1 MKTFRRLLKVLSKHQ
16 RRLIVILL
24 LMMVAGA
31 GLETI
36 GTSLL
41 LPVIEI
47 AMDPAAVLGNR
58 YMRFVYNLLHLTS
71 TEGFLMLIITAI
83 IIIYI
88 VKNLYLYLM
97 YYAQYRFVYRGQYLT
112 SRAVFKDYVDRP
124 YEFFLDASTP
134 LMIRHVCSDVAGTYS
149 LLLTYLQLF
158 TEAAV
163 FIALF
168 CLSLAM
174 SPGMTLIMACVVALI
189 LLINK
194 QVFGPILR
202 RYGNDVMQNNA
213 NVTKWLMQAMNGMK
227 ETKVLNREKY
237 FVDQYDNSASKLCKI
252 QVAQSSM
259 NNIPRLSIETVMVT
273 GILLMVGIFLGDTA
287 DIGPMMGR
295 MTILA
300 YVAMR
305 IMPSANR
312 IANYVNQIAYYTP
325 SLNAVEDIILHSHD
339 VRIDDKFEGADTIA
353 PLPFQKEVV
362 LDRITYRYPGTET
375 DILRDATLD
384 IPIGKSIGLI
394 GPSGAGKSTT
404 VDILLGLLRP
414 RAGKITVDGTDI
426 STNLPGWYADIG
438 YVPQLMFMLDD
449 TIRANIAYGIAP
461 DKIDDCKIWHVLQE
475 AQLDD
480 YVRSLPEGLDT
491 CIGERGMRIS
501 GGQRQRIAIARAL
514 YNDPQ
519 IMIFDEATSALDNDT
534 EKAIMDAIEQ
544 LHGRKTLI
552 IVAHRLT
559 TIEKCDAV
567 YRVENQQF
575 ERVR

>member
-1 MKTFRRLLKVLSKHQ
+1 MKTFQRLLKVLTKHQ

-47 AMDPAAVLGNR
+47 AMDPAAVLNNR
-58 YMRFVYNLLHLTS
+58 YMRFVYNFLHLKS

-194 QVFGPILR
+194 QV
-202 RYGNDVMQNNA
+202 NA

-414 RAGKITVDGTDI
+414 RAGKITVDGMDI
-426 STNLPGWYADIG
+426 STNLPGWYAPS
-438 YVPQLMFMLDD
+438 VPTSPTASRRTKSTTAKSGMSCRRRSSTTMCAAF
-449 TIRANIAYGIAP
+449 RR
-461 DKIDDCKIWHVLQE
+461 VLTP
-475 AQLDD
+475 ASASAACAFPAASASASPSPGPFIMTL
-480 YVRSLPEGLDT
+480 RS
-491 CIGERGMRIS
+491 
-501 GGQRQRIAIARAL
+501 
-514 YNDPQ
+514 
-519 IMIFDEATSALDNDT
+519 
-534 EKAIMDAIEQ
+534 
-544 LHGRKTLI
+544 
-552 IVAHRLT
+552 
-559 TIEKCDAV
+559 
-567 YRVENQQF
+567 
-575 ERVR
+575 

>member
-134 LMIRHVCSDVAGTYS
+134 LM
-149 LLLTYLQLF
+149 
-158 TEAAV
+158 

-414 RAGKITVDGTDI
+414 RAGKITVDGMDI

-461 DKIDDCKIWHVLQE
+461 DKIDDGKIWHVLQE